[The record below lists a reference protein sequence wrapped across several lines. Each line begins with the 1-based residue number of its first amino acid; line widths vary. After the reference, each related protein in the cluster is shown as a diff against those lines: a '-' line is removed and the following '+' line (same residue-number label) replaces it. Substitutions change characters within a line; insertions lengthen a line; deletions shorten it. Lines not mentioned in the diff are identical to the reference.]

1 MFNKAENENMFIIS
15 RNVWKIGEQNILKP
29 NVIGLKPN
37 LYTSMLF
44 ISMFY
49 YILPLL
55 AGLIA
60 QYIDG
65 MLGMGYGV
73 SSSSLLVAAGFM
85 PALVSAS
92 VHMAEIFVSFTSG
105 ISHLK
110 FGNVDKDILLPLIIP
125 GVVGGM
131 LGAYILSDIIP
142 EKEVKIIVSF
152 ILLCL
157 GIVIFLRFY
166 FGKIKKREGNFSKR
180 FIIAVGFAG
189 GLLDAIGGGGWGP
202 VCTSSLVASN
212 KRRPRK
218 IIGSVNFAEFFVTIS
233 ITITFA
239 ITIGIENFLWHIT
252 LPLIAGGV
260 IAAPLA
266 AYTCKRIPS
275 VLLGSL
281 VGILLTLLNA
291 RTIIL
296 SFISINFVVIL
307 TILISIFAF
316 LLIIKYVKPESRI
329 LEEEE

>member
-1 MFNKAENENMFIIS
+1 
-15 RNVWKIGEQNILKP
+15 LKP

-37 LYTSMLF
+37 LYISFVF
-44 ISMFY
+44 INMFY
-49 YILPLL
+49 YLLPLL
-55 AGLIA
+55 AGFFA
-60 QYIDG
+60 QYVDG
-65 MLGMGYGV
+65 TLGMGYGV

-92 VHMAEIFVSFTSG
+92 VHMAEIFVSFASG
-105 ISHLK
+105 VSHLK
-110 FGNVDKDILLPLIIP
+110 FGNVDKDILFPLIVP
-125 GVVGGM
+125 GIIGGM

-142 EKEVKIIVSF
+142 EKSVKIIVSF

-157 GIVIFLRFY
+157 GLVIFLRFY

-202 VCTSSLVASN
+202 VCTSSLVALN
-212 KRRPRK
+212 KRKPRK
-218 IIGSVNFAEFFVTIS
+218 VIGSVNFAEFFVTIS
-233 ITITFA
+233 ITIAFA
-239 ITIGIENFLWHIT
+239 ITLGIENFLWYIT

-266 AYTCKRIPS
+266 AYTCKRVPS

-281 VGILLTLLNA
+281 VGVLLMILNA
-291 RTIIL
+291 RTIIS
-296 SFISINFVVIL
+296 SFISINFAIIL
-307 TILISIFAF
+307 AILISIFTL
-316 LLIIKYVKPESRI
+316 LLIIKYAKPESRI